1 MTQADL
7 EMKQSWRDKF
17 DSAMNAPKQALQSMQ
32 TPPFAQNSAVNN
44 FGYNTGLAAA
54 MGLGKALGVFGV
66 STEDTPNAGI
76 NTDMSQAQSNAIWNN
91 AVKDVVA
98 PNSALYNA
106 MQLYGNG
113 NTSDTAFNNPNYI
126 NEMAKYGNADWNNA
140 RTAVD
145 ATDALNNQFNFNR
158 DSILDDYYKKQGIGS
173 GYRRW

>member
-66 STEDTPNAGI
+66 PTENTPNAGI
-76 NTDMSQAQSNAIWNN
+76 NTDMSQAQSNAIWHDALSTNVTPGSALDKAMKQFGTGFEPNPTFSQRYDFAEQSKIGGGDSWQN
-91 AVKDVVA
+91 AVA
-98 PNSALYNA
+98 
-106 MQLYGNG
+106 Q
-113 NTSDTAFNNPNYI
+113 
-126 NEMAKYGNADWNNA
+126 
-140 RTAVD
+140 
-145 ATDALNNQFNFNR
+145 NQFNFPQMSASEVYNKLYNNR
-158 DSILDDYYKKQGIGS
+158 YG
-173 GYRRW
+173 W